1 MPFSFRAGLACAVTF
16 SVHALAAPVAP
27 CTQYITVDPPAPTS
41 TPCTTWISVNSTK
54 TASYQNSTVSVD
66 PVATTPC
73 TTFITL
79 SSTKTASHNSSIA
92 VSIDP
97 VATTPCTQ
105 VITIN
110 PSTSALSSSA
120 VVSPSEIT
128 STRIAVTSE
137 VASSTEVAPSTF
149 VVSSA
154 ASSVEATGS
163 LPTSFKW
170 SSSGPLISAESGSGI
185 DGIKDPS
192 IVYYDGA
199 YHVFASTAQESGY
212 NMVYIT
218 FTDFADA
225 GSASFYYLDQSPI
238 GTGYRAAP
246 EVFYFEPQKLWYLVY
261 QNGNAAYST
270 NPDITDPS
278 GWTAPKSEY
287 MPNSIFGCI
296 LMVPTAFYSS
306 EPAAITA
313 ARGSNAWVDMWVLC
327 DTSDCYLFSSDDN
340 GQLFRSSTSV
350 ADFPSGM
357 GEPVVALEDSQYA
370 LFEASNVY
378 SVGDGTYLLIVE
390 AIGNDGNRYF
400 RSWTSDSIDG
410 TWTGLADTES
420 NPFAKSTNVVFDG
433 DAWTKSISHGEMVR
447 TQVDQTL
454 SISPCNLQYLYQG
467 LDPTATGDYNTL
479 PWSLG
484 LLTQT
489 NSAC

>member
-1 MPFSFRAGLACAVTF
+1 MPFSLRAGLACAITF

-54 TASYQNSTVSVD
+54 TASYQNSTVSID
-66 PVATTPC
+66 PIATTPC

-79 SSTKTASHNSSIA
+79 DSTKTASHNTSIA

-110 PSTSALSSSA
+110 PSTSAVFSSA
-120 VVSPSEIT
+120 VASEAS
-128 STRIAVTSE
+128 STKIAVTSE
-137 VASSTEVAPSTF
+137 IASSITA
-149 VVSSA
+149 SSA
-154 ASSVEATGS
+154 AASTAEATGS
-163 LPTSFKW
+163 LPTSFEW

-278 GWTAPKSEY
+278 GWTAPK
-287 MPNSIFGCI
+287 
-296 LMVPTAFYSS
+296 TFYSS

>member
-1 MPFSFRAGLACAVTF
+1 
-16 SVHALAAPVAP
+16 
-27 CTQYITVDPPAPTS
+27 
-41 TPCTTWISVNSTK
+41 
-54 TASYQNSTVSVD
+54 
-66 PVATTPC
+66 
-73 TTFITL
+73 
-79 SSTKTASHNSSIA
+79 
-92 VSIDP
+92 
-97 VATTPCTQ
+97 
-105 VITIN
+105 
-110 PSTSALSSSA
+110 
-120 VVSPSEIT
+120 
-128 STRIAVTSE
+128 
-137 VASSTEVAPSTF
+137 
-149 VVSSA
+149 
-154 ASSVEATGS
+154 
-163 LPTSFKW
+163 
-170 SSSGPLISAESGSGI
+170 
-185 DGIKDPS
+185 
-192 IVYYDGA
+192 
-199 YHVFASTAQESGY
+199 
-212 NMVYIT
+212 MVYIT

-225 GSASFYYLDQSPI
+225 GSASFYYLDQSSI
-238 GTGYRAAP
+238 STGYRAAP

-270 NPDITDPS
+270 NADITDPS
-278 GWTAPKSEY
+278 GWTAPK
-287 MPNSIFGCI
+287 
-296 LMVPTAFYSS
+296 TFYSS

-313 ARGSNAWVDMWVLC
+313 ARGSNAWVDMWVIC
-327 DTSDCYLFSSDDN
+327 DTDSCYLFSSDDN

-447 TQVDQTL
+447 THVDQTL